1 MSNYAIGLDYG
12 TNSCRALI
20 VDLSN
25 GAELASSVFNYPT
38 GDAGVIVD
46 TADPNL
52 ARQNPADYVKGTETT
67 IVETIKKAKAEF
79 PEFSENNIIGI
90 GVDTTGSSPLPVD
103 KEGTPLSYQDTF
115 KDNPAAYVWLWKD
128 HTSYQ
133 EALEITEKA
142 AEMRPEYLD
151 KIGGTYSSE
160 WFWSKIWNV
169 AKNHPDVFDAAYSFV
184 EICDWIPAV
193 LAGNTNPAQLKRS
206 VCAAGHKAMFNDQ
219 WAGLP

>member
-103 KEGTPLSYQDTF
+103 KEGTPLSYQDIF
-115 KDNPAAYVWLWKD
+115 KNNPAAYVWLWKD

-151 KIGGTYSSE
+151 KIGGTY
-160 WFWSKIWNV
+160 
-169 AKNHPDVFDAAYSFV
+169 
-184 EICDWIPAV
+184 
-193 LAGNTNPAQLKRS
+193 
-206 VCAAGHKAMFNDQ
+206 
-219 WAGLP
+219 